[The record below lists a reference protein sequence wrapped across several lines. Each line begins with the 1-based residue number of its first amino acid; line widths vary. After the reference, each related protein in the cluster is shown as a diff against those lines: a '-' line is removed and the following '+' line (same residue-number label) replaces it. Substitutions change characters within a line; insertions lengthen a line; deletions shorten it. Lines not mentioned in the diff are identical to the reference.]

1 MGGYDDFLD
10 MSCVQGIGSISL
22 NIATAI
28 ILKIVGMTISL
39 GINEET

>member
-1 MGGYDDFLD
+1 MGGYDNLLD
-10 MSCVQGIGSISL
+10 MFCVQGTGSISL

>member
-1 MGGYDDFLD
+1 MGGYDNLLD
-10 MSCVQGIGSISL
+10 MFGVQGIGSISL

-28 ILKIVGMTISL
+28 ILKIVGITIRL

>member
-1 MGGYDDFLD
+1 MGGYNNLLD
-10 MSCVQGIGSISL
+10 MFCVQGIGGISL

>member
-1 MGGYDDFLD
+1 MGGYNNLFD
-10 MSCVQGIGSISL
+10 MFCVQGIGSISL